1 MKKDKIDTLF
11 ERLQGDFDVYETPD
25 GHQKRFMDRLQKQE
39 QRATPLVTWKKVI
52 SIAAVFAVIVT
63 IGSFMFNTE
72 VKAAD
77 LASVSPEMEQTQSFF
92 TTAINNEI
100 QTLKS
105 YDSPETEALINDAL
119 KQINILEEKYQI
131 LKIDLIDSG
140 YDQRVIYAMINNF
153 QKRIDLLEN
162 VINTVKEIKNLNNQN
177 NENTI

>member
-1 MKKDKIDTLF
+1 MKEDKIENLF
-11 ERLQGDFDVYETPD
+11 ERLQGEIDIYETPD

-39 QRATPLVTWKKVI
+39 QKQKPVVWKKVI
-52 SIAAVFAVIVT
+52 SIAAVIAVIIT

-77 LASVSPEMEQTQSFF
+77 LSSVSPEMEQTQSFF

-100 QTLKS
+100 QTLKGFN
-105 YDSPETEALINDAL
+105 SPETEALINDAL
-119 KQINILEEKYQI
+119 KQIEILEEKYQN
-131 LKIDLIDSG
+131 LTVDLVDSG

-162 VINTVKEIKNLNNQN
+162 VNITVKEIKNLNNQN

>member
-1 MKKDKIDTLF
+1 MKKDNIETLF
-11 ERLQGDFDVYETPD
+11 DRLQGEFDVFETPD
-25 GHQKRFMDRLQKQE
+25 GHQKRFMDRLQKKE
-39 QRATPLVTWKKVI
+39 QSSTSVVTWKKVI
-52 SIAAVFAVIVT
+52 SIAAVFAVIVSL
-63 IGSFMFNTE
+63 GSFIFNSD

-100 QTLKS
+100 QTLRS
-105 YDSPETEALINDAL
+105 FTNPETEALINDAL
-119 KQINILEEKYQI
+119 KQINILEEKYQK
-131 LKIDLIDSG
+131 LMVDLVDSG

>member
-1 MKKDKIDTLF
+1 MKKDNIETLF
-11 ERLQGDFDVYETPD
+11 DRLQGEFDVFESPE

-39 QRATPLVTWKKVI
+39 QSPRQVFAWKKVI
-52 SIAAVFAVIVT
+52 SIAAAIAVILT
-63 IGSFMFNTE
+63 IGPFMLNTE
-72 VKAAD
+72 TRAAD

-105 YDSPETEALINDAL
+105 FDSPETESLIRDAL
-119 KQINILEEKYQI
+119 MQIDILEEKYQI
-131 LKIDLIDSG
+131 LMVDLVDSG

-162 VINTVKEIKNLNNQN
+162 VINTIKEIKNLNNQK

>member
-1 MKKDKIDTLF
+1 MKKDSIETLF
-11 ERLQGDFDVYETPD
+11 DRLKGELDVFETPE
-25 GHQKRFMDRLQKQE
+25 GHQKRFMDRLQKQGGGSS
-39 QRATPLVTWKKVI
+39 PSVTWRKVI

-63 IGSFMFNTE
+63 IGSFMLNTE

-77 LASVSPEMEQTQSFF
+77 LSSVSPEMEQTQSFF

-105 YDSPETEALINDAL
+105 FNSPETESLINDAL
-119 KQINILEEKYQI
+119 RQIDVLEKKYQD
-131 LKIDLIDSG
+131 LKVDLVESG

-162 VINTVKEIKNLNNQN
+162 VTNTVKEISCPV
-177 NENTI
+177 

>member
-1 MKKDKIDTLF
+1 MKKDNIETLF
-11 ERLQGDFDVYETPD
+11 DRLQGEFDVFETPD
-25 GHQKRFMDRLQKQE
+25 GHQKRFMDRLQKKE
-39 QRATPLVTWKKVI
+39 QSSTSVVTWKKVI
-52 SIAAVFAVIVT
+52 SIAAVFAVTVSL
-63 IGSFMFNTE
+63 GSFIFNSD

-100 QTLKS
+100 QTLRS
-105 YDSPETEALINDAL
+105 FTNPETEALINDAL
-119 KQINILEEKYQI
+119 KQINILEEKYQK
-131 LKIDLIDSG
+131 LMVDLVDSG

>member
-1 MKKDKIDTLF
+1 MKKDTIENLF
-11 ERLQGDFDVYETPD
+11 DRLQGEFDVFETPN

-39 QRATPLVTWKKVI
+39 QRTTSVVTWKKVI

-63 IGSFMFNTE
+63 LGSFFFNSD
-72 VKAAD
+72 VKAAN

-105 YDSPETEALINDAL
+105 FDSPETEALINDAL
-119 KQINILEEKYQI
+119 KQIDILESKYQI
-131 LKIDLIDSG
+131 LMVDLVDSG

>member
-1 MKKDKIDTLF
+1 MKKDNIETLF
-11 ERLQGDFDVYETPD
+11 DRLQGEFDVFETPD
-25 GHQKRFMDRLQKQE
+25 GHQKRFMDRLQKKE
-39 QRATPLVTWKKVI
+39 QSSTSVVTWKKVI

-63 IGSFMFNTE
+63 IGSFMFNSE

-92 TTAINNEI
+92 TTAINKEI
-100 QTLKS
+100 QNLKS
-105 YDSPETEALINDAL
+105 FNSPETETLINDAL
-119 KQINILEEKYQI
+119 KQIGVLEEKYQ
-131 LKIDLIDSG
+131 LLMVDLVESG

-162 VINTVKEIKNLNNQN
+162 VLETVKEIKNLNNLN